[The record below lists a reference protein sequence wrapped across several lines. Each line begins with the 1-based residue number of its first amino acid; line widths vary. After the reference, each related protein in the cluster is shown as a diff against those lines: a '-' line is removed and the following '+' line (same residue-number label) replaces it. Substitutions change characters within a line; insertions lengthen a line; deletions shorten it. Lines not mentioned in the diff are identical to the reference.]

1 MPNETTNV
9 LAAIRSILLGDSAV
23 AGFVAN
29 RIRTAHIADAEAVP
43 LTYPFVIAAP
53 LGGVSR
59 YNRHVMQTQIE
70 VFVYSK
76 VSVAEAL
83 DTYEAV
89 YNALQAGRLF
99 RNGIATRGL
108 IRETE
113 RPREGF
119 HDGLVAWYVRSTYD
133 VISAG

>member
-1 MPNETTNV
+1 MPNETSNV
-9 LAAIRSILLGDSAV
+9 LATLRSMLLGDSGVV
-23 AGFVAN
+23 ALLSN

-43 LTYPFVIAAP
+43 LVYPFAVVAP

-83 DTYEAV
+83 DAYEAV
-89 YNALQAGRLF
+89 YSALQASRLY
-99 RNGIATRGL
+99 RDGIGTRGV

-113 RPREGF
+113 RPREGY
-119 HDGLVAWYVRSTYD
+119 HDGLVAWYVRATYD